1 MTLFPVVMPVKAG
14 KQELSGREHSA
25 RLSLLARKALTVS
38 AERSQL
44 RLGQLLKD
52 EGGRPCPIG
61 GIYWSLSHKPQCVA
75 AVVSKGSVG
84 IDVEELKPRT
94 ESMFLYLASE
104 EEWVLKDKSWD
115 TFFRY
120 WTAKEASLK
129 VLGIG
134 IGGLKKCRIVAV
146 PDDHQI
152 ALDYRGRGFLV
163 EQLRYNNHVVSV
175 VKNENQIE
183 WVIPES

>member
-1 MTLFPVVMPVKAG
+1 MTLFPVVMPVREA
-14 KQELSGREHSA
+14 EERLSGNEHSD
-25 RLSLLARKALTVS
+25 RLSRLAREALQVS
-38 AERSQL
+38 ADRSQV

-52 EGGRPCPIG
+52 EGGSPCPVG

-75 AVVSKGSVG
+75 AVVSKDNIG

-94 ESMFLYLASE
+94 ESLFPYLASE

-134 IGGLKKCRIVAV
+134 IGGLRKCRIVAV
-146 PDDHQI
+146 PNDHQI
-152 ALDYRGRGFLV
+152 ILDHGGRIFLV
-163 EQLRYNNHVVSV
+163 EQLRHNNHVVSV
-175 VKNENQIE
+175 VKDDHQVQ
-183 WVIPES
+183 WVVAER